1 MNMFLVYSSIMIG
14 MPVLLITLDVTGID
28 APSWVEEAS
37 ILLLAGSVT
46 GAAVSYI
53 LREKDEMPSIIAAL
67 LTMIFIG
74 FKYIF

>member
-1 MNMFLVYSSIMIG
+1 MIG
-14 MPVLLITLDVTGID
+14 MPVLLITLDVTGIGT
-28 APSWVEEAS
+28 PSWVEEAS

-53 LREKDEMPSIIAAL
+53 LREKDEILSIIVAL